1 MPKILA
7 FSGSARLESWNKK
20 LISYSASVLR
30 SHGATVT
37 LIDLRDFPM
46 PIYDGDIESGSGIPE
61 NGLKLKALMMEHQG
75 ILISSPEY
83 NSEIPPLVK
92 NTIDWI
98 SRREPGDASRL
109 IAFRGKVAAVMS
121 ASPGM
126 LGGPR
131 VRTSLRG
138 LLSYMGMILLPEQFG
153 LSFASKAF
161 SEDGM
166 LKEDSNQEMVNDM
179 MMAMVRLVDRFG

>member
-61 NGLKLKALMMEHQG
+61 NGLKLKALMMS
-75 ILISSPEY
+75 IKEY
-83 NSEIPPLVK
+83 
-92 NTIDWI
+92 
-98 SRREPGDASRL
+98 
-109 IAFRGKVAAVMS
+109 
-121 ASPGM
+121 
-126 LGGPR
+126 
-131 VRTSLRG
+131 
-138 LLSYMGMILLPEQFG
+138 
-153 LSFASKAF
+153 
-161 SEDGM
+161 
-166 LKEDSNQEMVNDM
+166 
-179 MMAMVRLVDRFG
+179 